1 MKSSRK
7 LQKLFSS
14 IALVSAWEHGRRLL
28 HPVDSRRIF
37 ASLDTLDFSGV
48 RARDGYRPNPRRIR
62 KFIEIVQDLWLDRSP
77 PLQILDLGC
86 GSGHFIYLSR
96 LFGHEGL
103 GLDPDDEPFFR
114 GTTKLFNIPRVI
126 ARISPQT
133 PLPDLGKKFDL
144 LKIGRTS

>member
-1 MKSSRK
+1 MKSSLK

-37 ASLDTLDFSGV
+37 ASLDTLDFNGV

-77 PLQILDLGC
+77 PLQILDLC
-86 GSGHFIYLSR
+86 FGSGHFIYIFR
-96 LFGHEGL
+96 FFGHDGM
-103 GLDPDDEPFFR
+103 GLDTDADPLSLE
-114 GTTKLFNIPRVI
+114 
-126 ARISPQT
+126 T
-133 PLPDLGKKFDL
+133 PPL
-144 LKIGRTS
+144 LKFPRPGSPI